1 MEALYTV
8 REAARILKVHEGT
21 VRHWLMQGKLKYV
34 KVGKS
39 TRIRE
44 SDLKELIEEPERE
57 PARKEGESEAKEKK
71 KKLNLK
77 PRPLGIMGKLTRE
90 EIYEDR

>member
-1 MEALYTV
+1 VETFYTV

-44 SDLKELIEEPERE
+44 SDLRELIKEP
-57 PARKEGESEAKEKK
+57 KGESAGKGGKPGEEKK
-71 KKLNLK
+71 RLNLK
-77 PRPLGIMGKLTRE
+77 PRALGIIGKLTRE